1 MKRLLFYV
9 LLVLLWQ
16 LLCLAGF
23 WADFLF
29 PSPLDVGKNLLFGF
43 SEGEYFLAVLWSLK
57 RVFQGYFLSLMIG
70 IPLGILNGKFPLARQ
85 TLGSLVSGLQNL
97 PSICWLPLSLLWF
110 GLNERAIIFVV
121 FMGAIFS
128 VSGAAEDGVRN
139 VQPLYLKAAKTMGA
153 DGLRLLGNVV
163 LPASMPAIFTG
174 MKLGW
179 SFAWRSLMA
188 GELLA
193 SGTGLGQVLMM
204 GRDMADMS
212 QVIAVM
218 LIIALIGLSLDR
230 LFFFCFEKRLREK
243 WGLEE
248 TL

>member
-1 MKRLLFYV
+1 MKRIVFYV
-9 LLVLLWQ
+9 FLVLLWQ
-16 LLCLAGF
+16 VLCWAGF

-29 PSPLDVGKNLLFGF
+29 PSPVEVGKNLFFGF
-43 SEGEYFLAVLWSLK
+43 SEGEYFLAVMWSLK
-57 RVFQGYFLSLMIG
+57 RVFQGYLLSLMVG
-70 IPLGILNGKFPLARQ
+70 IPLGILNGKIPLAKQ
-85 TLGSLVSGLQNL
+85 TLGSLVAGLQSL

-121 FMGAIFS
+121 FIGAIFS

-139 VQPLYLKAAKTMGA
+139 VLPLYLKAAKTMGA
-153 DGLRLLGNVV
+153 DGMRLLGNVI

-193 SGTGLGQVLMM
+193 SGMGLGQVLMI

-218 LIIALIGLSLDR
+218 LMIALLGLSIDR

-248 TL
+248 NL